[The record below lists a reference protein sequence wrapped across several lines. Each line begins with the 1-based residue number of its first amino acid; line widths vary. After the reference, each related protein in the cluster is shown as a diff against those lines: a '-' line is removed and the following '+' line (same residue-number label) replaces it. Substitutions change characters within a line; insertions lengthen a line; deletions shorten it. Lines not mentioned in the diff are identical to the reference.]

1 MNAYLETVEAQ
12 RAAANPAR
20 SAFVL
25 ANAGTGKTYL
35 LINRVARLL
44 LTRTPPEKILCIT
57 FTKAAA
63 AEMSER
69 LFAVLGEW
77 ALSDDETLQKALD
90 ELEGSERRQRSES
103 DLAIVRRLFAQAL
116 ETPGGL
122 KIQTIHAFCESTL
135 RRFPLEAGVAPGFVV
150 LEDGEAR
157 ALIDAGLDALAA
169 QSSKDTGLRN
179 AFATLSGDRS
189 ERDVRALLSGGGV
202 SAVQFEELTHLF
214 HGAENILSSI
224 AGELGAEPEKTDADQ
239 INIFVASLDNEKLHA
254 AREAFLHGGA
264 NAQKFCA
271 KPLGVFFDAGTPEE
285 KWAAL
290 AKLFTK
296 TDGNARGKYGD
307 KKVEGAAPWVE
318 PYFLE
323 LEKHF
328 FIASDRI
335 KAARILEDTRA
346 YVTLKTAL
354 VENYKAAKAM
364 RAALDFDDLV
374 ALTRKLFKGT
384 DAAWIMYK
392 LDHGIEHIL
401 VDEAQDTSPPQWSVI
416 EAPLKEFFAGEGAQG
431 SGRTFFAVGDTKQSI
446 YSFQGADA
454 GLFREKEQDLGRII
468 NTVADYR
475 NVELTLSF
483 RTAPAVLNFVDALF
497 ADEAAAEGLGDFP
510 IPRHDAFREGSAGQ
524 VELWPLTPR
533 PKKADTDPWDA
544 PVDAPTVGDPARLLS
559 DRIAQTIKE
568 WLQSDA
574 ILESKNRPIEADDVM
589 VLVQSR
595 GRLFGEII
603 RSLARANVPVAGAD
617 RLKLLEDPAVEDIL
631 SYARFALTPND
642 DLSLAEIFKS
652 PFFGFDE
659 DALFELAHN
668 RNENQNLWETL
679 QARAAERKAW
689 SAARSAISEAVAI
702 AHREGPVH
710 FIAHLLEAGAP
721 SGRAKLFQRL
731 GQSSSDAIDEVMH
744 QALQFETENPRNL
757 RAFLSWFEQNAGEI
771 KREMERNTGAVRVM
785 TVHGAKGLESEI
797 VFLLD
802 AHRTIDTAKS
812 SPLIKLTRDPAH
824 TERLD
829 GLPVLVGGK
838 TNDTTTTRAAR
849 DEKIR
854 RDFEEYRR
862 LLYVAA
868 TRARDRLYICG
879 IESGRDKDPTAKET
893 RIKSWHSL
901 AIDAFDR
908 LDPVEAVGD
917 APIWD
922 EGDAKTLRYSN
933 PQTACPDEKNIASAN
948 KAVVEPDWLHKPA
961 SEEQAT
967 GWLAPSHIDVDAP
980 AAAAKQSPAYSPLAS
995 VDRFFRGNTLH
1006 RLLELLPEIAEA
1018 ERPAAA
1024 DRLLQ
1029 HAAPQIDAPERAA
1042 WRDEVLKV
1050 LNDPQF
1056 APVFGAGSRA
1066 EVSIAG
1072 TINSKGHDKK
1082 FSGAIDRLVVSED
1095 KILVVDYK
1103 TNRPPP
1109 SNIEDA
1115 DPAYIAQLAVYRALL
1130 QEIYPDHKI
1139 DCALLWTYDA
1149 RLMAVPSL
1157 FLDHAIARFVTTG

>member
-1 MNAYLETVEAQ
+1 MSAYLETVEAQ

-90 ELEGSERRQRSES
+90 ELEGSERHQRSPS

-169 QSSKDTGLRN
+169 QSSKDTALQS
-179 AFATLSGDRS
+179 AFAKLSAKRG
-189 ERDVRALLSGGGV
+189 ERDVRALLSGSGV
-202 SAVQFEELTHLF
+202 SAVQFDELVRQF
-214 HGAENILSSI
+214 GGDEKILSEI
-224 AGELGAEPEKTDADQ
+224 AGELGAEPGKTETDH
-239 INIFVASLDNEKLHA
+239 INDFVASLNEEKLRA
-254 AREAFLHGGA
+254 AREAFLQGGS

-271 KPLGVFFDAGTPEE
+271 KPLGVFFDAKTPEE
-285 KWAAL
+285 RWAAL
-290 AKLFTK
+290 SKLFTK
-296 TDGNARGKYGD
+296 SDGKARGKYGD
-307 KKVEGAAPWVE
+307 KKVEAAAPWVE
-318 PYFLE
+318 PYLLE
-323 LEKHF
+323 LEQQF
-328 FIASDRI
+328 FAADDRK
-335 KAARILEDTRA
+335 KAVRIFEDTHA
-346 YVTLKTAL
+346 YVTLKSAL
-354 VENYKAAKAM
+354 VEHYKAAKAA

-374 ALTRKLFKGT
+374 ALTRHLFKGT

-401 VDEAQDTSPPQWSVI
+401 VDEAQDTSPSQWSVI
-416 EAPLKEFFAGEGAQG
+416 EAPLKEFFAGEGAQE

-454 GLFREKEQDLGRII
+454 GLFREKELDLGRII
-468 NTVADYR
+468 NAVADYR
-475 NVELTLSF
+475 NVKLTLSF

-510 IPRHDAFREGSAGQ
+510 IPRHDAFREGSAGK

-533 PKKADTDPWDA
+533 PKKTDADPWDA
-544 PVDAPTVGDPARLLS
+544 PVDAPTVGDPARILS
-559 DRIAQTIKE
+559 DRIAHTIKD
-568 WLQSDA
+568 WLQSRS

-631 SYARFALTPND
+631 SFARFALTPID
-642 DLSLAEIFKS
+642 SLSLAEILKS

-659 DALFELAHN
+659 DALFELAHH
-668 RNENQNLWETL
+668 RSEKQTLWEAL
-679 QARAAERKAW
+679 QAGASEQKFWAEACD
-689 SAARSAISEAVAI
+689 ALVEASAI

-710 FIAHLLEAGAP
+710 FIAHLLEAGAQ

-731 GQSSSDAIDEVMH
+731 GSSSRDAIDEVMQ
-744 QALQFETENPRNL
+744 QALQFESEHPRNL

-812 SPLIKLTRDPAH
+812 SPLIKLTRDAAH

-829 GLPVLVGGK
+829 DLPVLVGGK
-838 TNDTTTTRAAR
+838 NNDTTTTREAR
-849 DEKIR
+849 EEKIR

-879 IESGRDKDPTAKET
+879 VESGRDKDPTAKET
-893 RIKSWHSL
+893 RAKSWHSL

-908 LDPVEAVGD
+908 LDPIETVGD
-917 APIWD
+917 APLWD
-922 EGDAKTLRYSN
+922 DSDAPALRYAN
-933 PQTACPDEKNIASAN
+933 PQTASPDEKTTLSEQQSF
-948 KAVVEPDWLHKPA
+948 VVPDWLHAPA
-961 SEEQAT
+961 RDEQAS
-967 GWLAPSHIDVDAP
+967 GWLAPSHINADAAP
-980 AAAAKQSPAYSPLAS
+980 SVAKQSSAYSPLTS

-1006 RLLELLPEIAEA
+1006 RLLELLPDIPDA

-1029 HAAPQIDAPERAA
+1029 HAAPQIETSERAA

-1050 LNDPQF
+1050 LSDEKF
-1056 APVFGAGSRA
+1056 GAVFGAGSRA

-1072 TINSKGHDKK
+1072 ALNSAGQDKK

-1109 SNIEDA
+1109 LEIEDA

-1139 DCALLWTYDA
+1139 ECALLWTYDA
-1149 RLMAVPSL
+1149 RLMAVPTE